1 MKCNVLRQIR
11 VRTKLF
17 ICYQILS
24 IVGLISP
31 RMVINIVDKAA
42 EREEERKNG

>member
-1 MKCNVLRQIR
+1 MKCNVLRQIK

-24 IVGLISP
+24 IVCLISP
-31 RMVINIVDKAA
+31 RMAIIIVDKAA
-42 EREEERKNG
+42 EREGK